1 MIISHVYVV
10 LVTAELGS
18 TYTYEPYTYKKK
30 MKNKKTRR
38 AV

>member
-18 TYTYEPYTYKKK
+18 TYTYEPYTYQKN
-30 MKNKKTRR
+30 KNKKTIR